1 MYKCGVGLLAL
12 KFSDDLAKL
21 VGLILAM
28 AIAFT
33 GQGVDKLKG

>member
-1 MYKCGVGLLAL
+1 MYIFSSVFLAL

-33 GQGVDKLKG
+33 GQVVDKLKR